1 MTHHQPG
8 FSALLQ
14 ENDQGLYISWQITGQ
29 FRKCQSR
36 LQAKK
41 IFLMKKFRDM
51 LANMMLDEFYRMWA
65 RAENCVDY

>member
-14 ENDQGLYISWQITGQ
+14 EKDQGLYISWQITGQ
-29 FRKCQSR
+29 FMKCQAS

-41 IFLMKKFRDM
+41 IFLMKKLRDM